1 MFGRDTRGLLAHW
14 GLSRGLL
21 SCNFLSR
28 SFFFAL
34 GGLFVEL
41 PSDGPQPLFPSCL
54 LLFGRDTRG
63 LLVHWGLSRGV
74 LSCNFLSRSFF
85 FALGSLF
92 VELPSDGPKP
102 LLPSCLLLSSLDT
115 RGLLAHCSLSRGLLS
130 CNFLS
135 CGFLALGLLSRG
147 LDTGRLLTSCFL
159 PLRLQLGGCLSRGF
173 LALDLL
179 SPGLDT
185 GRLLTSCFV
194 PLRLQLRG
202 CLPRG
207 LDLVGGLQV
216 GDGQFNDRSGRRVGG
231 PFGARER
238 SRSVR
243 TGPRVFRWLGFCR
256 WPGRWND
263 F

>member
-28 SFFFAL
+28 SFLAL
-34 GGLFVEL
+34 GGLFIEL
-41 PSDGPQPLFPSCL
+41 PSDGPKPLFPSCL

-63 LLVHWGLSRGV
+63 LLAHWG
-74 LSCNFLSRSFF
+74 
-85 FALGSLF
+85 
-92 VELPSDGPKP
+92 
-102 LLPSCLLLSSLDT
+102 
-115 RGLLAHCSLSRGLLS
+115 LSRGLLS

-135 CGFLALGLLSRG
+135 RSFLALGGLFIELPSDGPKPLFPSCLLLFGRDTRGLLAHWGLSRGLLSCNFLSRSFLALGLLSPG

-173 LALDLL
+173 LALGLL

-185 GRLLTSCFV
+185 GRLLTSCFL
-194 PLRLQLRG
+194 PLRLQLGG
-202 CLPRG
+202 CLSRG
-207 LDLVGGLQV
+207 FDLVGGLQV
-216 GDGQFNDRSGRRVGG
+216 GDGQFNDLSERRVGG

-243 TGPRVFRWLGFCR
+243 TGPGVLRWLGFCR

-263 F
+263 C

>member
-1 MFGRDTRGLLAHW
+1 LAHW

-102 LLPSCLLLSSLDT
+102 LLPSCLLLFSLDT

-159 PLRLQLGGCLSRGF
+159 PLRLQLGGCLPRSF
-173 LALDLL
+173 LALGLL

-185 GRLLTSCFV
+185 GRLLTSCFL